1 MEQHLRPPGHPPR
14 GSFVVAPLCYRFGAV
29 EVRCD
34 VPLPGY
40 DGYLVDGRD
49 DLGDDP
55 PGPAED
61 LPVVVVSATR
71 ATADRG
77 PLLTRLSTRRGPLQ
91 VHAANGS
98 DRVVTPDGLAAY
110 TLRADRRV
118 VWHLPAGGPTEDEA
132 DHFVAALLPWALA
145 SGPGTPVLHAAT
157 LVAPA
162 GAILLVGRSGAGK
175 STLSTALHRRLGWTL
190 LGDDAAVLRLVGD
203 EAQVLSCS
211 REVRLWDDAG
221 VLLGLGAGI
230 PLPRYGTKSRH
241 RVAGPAERP
250 VPVAAVILVDSP
262 AEPIDDVHPAPDD
275 ETAPALTPMRAVDG
289 LLLLRA
295 GLMRMALIPVAD
307 ASREFAFL
315 TRWMRGV
322 TFAALRYPHQP
333 TALDE
338 AVGLIAEF
346 AGSRRAT
353 GPAAG

>member
-1 MEQHLRPPGHPPR
+1 L
-14 GSFVVAPLCYRFGAV
+14 VVAPLIYRFGAV

-40 DGYLVDGRD
+40 DDYLVDGRD
-49 DLGDDP
+49 DPGDSP
-55 PGPAED
+55 PEPAAD

-71 ATADRG
+71 APARRG
-77 PLLTRLSTRRGPLQ
+77 PLLTRLSTRRGPLE
-91 VHAANGS
+91 VHAANGP

-118 VWHLPAGGPTEDEA
+118 SWHLPSGGPTEAEA

-162 GAILLVGRSGAGK
+162 GAVLLVGRSGAGK
-175 STLSTALHRRLGWTL
+175 STLSTALHRRLGWSL

-203 EAQVLSCS
+203 AAQVLSCS

-221 VLLGLGAGI
+221 QLLGLGAGI

-250 VPVAAVILVDSP
+250 APVTAVILVDSLPEP
-262 AEPIDDVHPAPDD
+262 AGGEAV
-275 ETAPALTPMRAVDG
+275 PALTPMRPLDG

-295 GLMRMALIPVAD
+295 GLMRMTMIPVAD

-315 TRWMRGV
+315 TRWMAGV
-322 TFAALRYPHQP
+322 TFAALRYPHRP

-338 AVGLIAEF
+338 AVALIGEF
-346 AGSRRAT
+346 AGAPGAT